1 VTDVRAP
8 QPGQSESGPAQAQQA
23 GQAGQA
29 QSGQAQAV
37 QALSGRP
44 VGELTLEAVR
54 RGEVSLPDLRIHPGT
69 LERQAQVA
77 VQHGNPQL
85 AENLRRAAELTG
97 LGDDEVLAIY
107 EALRPGR
114 SSAAQLTTLAASLA
128 ARGLPRCAALLT
140 EAAEIYERR
149 GLTA

>member
-1 VTDVRAP
+1 MTDVRA
-8 QPGQSESGPAQAQQA
+8 QQSGQAE
-23 GQAGQA
+23 AGQA
-29 QSGQAQAV
+29 QSVQAQSVHSQSV

-69 LERQAQVA
+69 LEHQAQVA
-77 VQHGNPQL
+77 LEHGNPQL

-114 SSAAQLTTLAASLA
+114 STAAQLTTLGASLA

-140 EAAEIYERR
+140 EAAEIYTRR
-149 GLTA
+149 ALTASPDHG

>member
-1 VTDVRAP
+1 MTDVRAQ
-8 QPGQSESGPAQAQQA
+8 QPGQAGSGQAQQA
-23 GQAGQA
+23 A
-29 QSGQAQAV
+29 QTQAV

-77 VQHGNPQL
+77 LEHGNPQL

-114 SSAAQLTTLAASLA
+114 STAAQLTTLAASLA

-140 EAAEIYERR
+140 EAAEVYERR

>member
-1 VTDVRAP
+1 VTEMRAQQSGP
-8 QPGQSESGPAQAQQA
+8 VQSGQVQSRQVQPGPAPSGPAQP
-23 GQAGQA
+23 
-29 QSGQAQAV
+29 V

-54 RGEVSLPDLRIHPGT
+54 RGEVSLPDLRIHPAT
-69 LERQAQVA
+69 LEHQAQVA
-77 VQHGNPQL
+77 LEHGNPQL

-114 SSAAQLTTLAASLA
+114 STAAQLTTLAASLA

-140 EAAEIYERR
+140 EAAEVYTRR